1 MTDRAMVLDPAVYSR
16 PFRLGRAVEALRERF
31 GRLTRAS
38 GRSDGVV
45 QGVVEMGSIVRVFD
59 VDALRE
65 ATLVVAPAGW
75 SGTTPGMVA
84 ADSALGAALVGGRVG
99 ETRRWGGPSE
109 SNRLQIVSIAGR
121 MPAAGWA
128 PSKTFPHA
136 PRAGHF
142 TEEDS

>member
-1 MTDRAMVLDPAVYSR
+1 MTDRAMVLDPVVHSR
-16 PFRLGRAVEALRERF
+16 PFRLGRAVEALRERI

-38 GRSDGVV
+38 RRSAGVV
-45 QGVVEMGSIVRVFD
+45 RDIVGMGSIVRVFD

-75 SGTTPGMVA
+75 SGTTPGVVA

-99 ETRRWGGPSE
+99 ETRRWGAPSE
-109 SNRLQIVSIAGR
+109 SKRVQIVSIAGH
-121 MPAAGWA
+121 MPATGWA
-128 PSKTFPHA
+128 PSKTRPHA
-136 PRAGHF
+136 TRAGHF